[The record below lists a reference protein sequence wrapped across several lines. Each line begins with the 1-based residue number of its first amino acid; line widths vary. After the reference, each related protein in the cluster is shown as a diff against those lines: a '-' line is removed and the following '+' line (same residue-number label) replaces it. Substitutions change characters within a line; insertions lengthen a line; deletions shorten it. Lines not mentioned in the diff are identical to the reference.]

1 MVSLSTSTGGPLAF
15 TVENL
20 GSPDLDPVVYISRD
34 PQWGKL
40 SLAIRNPSSDQ
51 VIHVDTGS
59 LLTVRL
65 DLLLTTADIGA
76 ILKQPDT
83 SDWEG
88 GPVSRDNTVLLE
100 LRPRRRIPIRPSD
113 WSRSRST
120 TCWPRVR

>member
-65 DLLLTTADIGA
+65 DSLLTT
-76 ILKQPDT
+76 PT
-83 SDWEG
+83 SVRSSSS
-88 GPVSRDNTVLLE
+88 PI
-100 LRPRRRIPIRPSD
+100 RRIGRGDPSPGTTPCCSSCVQGGGFRSGRRIR
-113 WSRSRST
+113 SRSRST